1 MPRPNGFTHVKQQR
15 TRCED
20 TEQSEQPAR
29 SGAATD
35 GSTAPNEQQQLNIV
49 PVAALPSRYSHAE
62 LAVLLWSTDYVGLL
76 LHELIQ
82 YPDVAVRSLTCERAP
97 SFDLTLV
104 RVPYVQESVIALVSG
119 MRSRRACG
127 LADDRA
133 ALLRLSTI
141 CSTLARE
148 RSQKIIPFSV
158 VARALS
164 WLMQRVPTRVWAVC
178 TYSLLHSYQSHS
190 YILFPRTS
198 VSFIFPLSSRHLHRM
213 RCVASR

>member
-1 MPRPNGFTHVKQQR
+1 MLGNEGRCCRRVAATAGSRVVPEFTVTMPRPTGFTHVKQQR

-35 GSTAPNEQQQLNIV
+35 GSTAPTEQQQLNIV

-97 SFDLTLV
+97 
-104 RVPYVQESVIALVSG
+104 
-119 MRSRRACG
+119 
-127 LADDRA
+127 
-133 ALLRLSTI
+133 
-141 CSTLARE
+141 
-148 RSQKIIPFSV
+148 
-158 VARALS
+158 
-164 WLMQRVPTRVWAVC
+164 
-178 TYSLLHSYQSHS
+178 
-190 YILFPRTS
+190 
-198 VSFIFPLSSRHLHRM
+198 
-213 RCVASR
+213 